1 MDPAQRRRL
10 ILVMGMIVAIGPMS
24 IDMYLPSLPSLQTHF
39 GVGEGAVQ
47 LTLSAYFVGLAIGQL
62 VYGPVSDRIGRRG
75 PMLFGLSLYVLSSL
89 VCAFAPSI
97 EVLIGAR
104 FVQAIG
110 GCAGMII
117 TRAIARDR
125 FDTQEMA
132 SVLSSMVLVMGVA
145 PILAPILGG
154 YVLHFAGWQ
163 AIFVA
168 LAVFGVV
175 CIVAAQRSLPES
187 LRAPGQPLRLGLVLG
202 NYGRL
207 LRHRRFM
214 GYALSGGIAS
224 AGMFAYISGAA
235 FVFIEVFGIAADRFG
250 YYFGAN
256 AAGLIVVSQLNPL
269 LLRRFRAEFILRVA
283 LTTHALAAVVL
294 LLMAATGWGGLWGV
308 MVPLFVTIS
317 ALGCS
322 FPNTTAAAMAPF
334 GDRAG
339 AAAALMGTMQFTVA
353 AFAGSAVGYL
363 HDGSAQPMA
372 LVIAVCALSAVIL
385 LRVLVG
391 RRGGLRLPPVRD

>member
-1 MDPAQRRRL
+1 MDPAERRRL

-39 GVGEGAVQ
+39 GVEEGAVQ

-117 TRAIARDR
+117 TRAIVRDR

-145 PILAPILGG
+145 PILAPIVGG

-163 AIFVA
+163 TIFVA
-168 LAVFGVV
+168 LALFGVA
-175 CIVAAQRSLPES
+175 CITAAHRSLPES
-187 LRAPGQPLRLGLVLG
+187 LRERGQPLRFGLVLA

-214 GYALSGGIAS
+214 GYALSGGVAT

-235 FVFIEVFGIAADRFG
+235 FVFIEVFGIATDRFG

-256 AAGLIVVSQLNPL
+256 AAGFIVVSQLNPL

-283 LTTHALAAVVL
+283 LTTHALAALVL

-308 MVPLFVTIS
+308 MVPL
-317 ALGCS
+317 
-322 FPNTTAAAMAPF
+322 
-334 GDRAG
+334 
-339 AAAALMGTMQFTVA
+339 
-353 AFAGSAVGYL
+353 
-363 HDGSAQPMA
+363 
-372 LVIAVCALSAVIL
+372 
-385 LRVLVG
+385 
-391 RRGGLRLPPVRD
+391 